1 MTAKLPDLDQLK
13 MKDYEFVYEPSDD
26 TFLLCDA
33 LENDRSEIIQSR
45 PKLVVEIGWVEEV
58 TLPLSLSLSTDVAH
72 IINRA
77 ISV

>member
-45 PKLVVEIGWVEEV
+45 PKLVVEIG
-58 TLPLSLSLSTDVAH
+58 
-72 IINRA
+72 
-77 ISV
+77 